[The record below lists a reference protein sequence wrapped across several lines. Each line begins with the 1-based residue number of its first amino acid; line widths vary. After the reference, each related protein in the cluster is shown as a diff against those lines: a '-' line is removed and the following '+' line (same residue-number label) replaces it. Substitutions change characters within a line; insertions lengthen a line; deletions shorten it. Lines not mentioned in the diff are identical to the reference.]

1 MSDQPDNLVLVYL
14 RRIDERLERME
25 ADLQDVKRRLT
36 ALEESQARMHQDV
49 AGVRGDYAGLQ
60 LRMDRFDDRLAR
72 IERRLDLTEVRR

>member
-1 MSDQPDNLVLVYL
+1 MSDQPDNLILVYL

-36 ALEESQARMHQDV
+36 ALEQSQASLH
-49 AGVRGDYAGLQ
+49 ADYAGLQ

-72 IERRLDLTEVRR
+72 IERRLELAEVRR